1 MTIIKAL
8 VEALAIVVS
17 ELIATAVFI
26 LFVVP
31 WMPGARDAKAIGLLA
46 ALAASSTSP
55 FYWLLL
61 VATVAGVVW
70 LFRR

>member
-8 VEALAIVVS
+8 VEALTVIGS
-17 ELIATAVFI
+17 ELLATAVFI

-46 ALAASSTSP
+46 ACATTFTSP

-61 VATVAGVVW
+61 VATVAGVVG